1 MCKLIEG
8 SLKPFGFTE
17 GDGLNCFA
25 HSVLSNKHVLV
36 AAEKGKV
43 LLFENAELKTTYS
56 IQELVKEA
64 DEDFHDEEIEEE
76 REISALITFSGG
88 FICSYGNNAVY
99 ILEQQP
105 LE

>member
-25 HSVLSNKHVLV
+25 HSWLSNIHVLV

-43 LLFENAELKTTYS
+43 LLFENSELETTYS
-56 IQELVKEA
+56 IQQLVKDA

-76 REISALITFSGG
+76 RKL
-88 FICSYGNNAVY
+88 VH
-99 ILEQQP
+99 
-105 LE
+105 